1 MNELLIPFALV
12 NNKVKKVSNIYKQ
25 DEIFCLECGEKL
37 ILRNG
42 DVNIKHL
49 AHQANSNCI
58 YKNEKEYKKRG
69 GGESYEHK
77 YAKEFIKDNLTYFRQ
92 YGNQIIIKDGEFK
105 LGGYSDLKINKI
117 DIEYTG
123 LKYELNLDANY
134 IPDLLL
140 RTNKGLIALEIYK
153 TNKKIALNLEN
164 ILRGKDIYVY
174 EIDITKIKDLNI
186 KDIFRNM
193 KLLFS
198 NLKLEFDRAMK
209 PIQNNII
216 ENSNLKNDI
225 EYARQELKKQS
236 NYFYDKEREL
246 MGRISDLN
254 KDNYNLLKKQDENS
268 EWIIKSLKNKIDK
281 YKEKD
286 IENRKLYSKCV
297 KDWYSDKLNFII
309 DKDLKRIEK
318 DSEEY
323 NILIAFKRF
332 YNGKV
337 GSYSSYGGDNRLKE
351 IAKITRGYS
360 DAIKYLGMDNNR
372 FKELVFMNIDKGEEL
387 LKNLIHEDILEII

>member
-92 YGNQIIIKDGEFK
+92 YGDRIIIKDGEFK
-105 LGGYSDLKINKI
+105 LGGYSDLKINRI

-123 LKYELNLDANY
+123 LKDELNLDVNY

-153 TNKKIALNLEN
+153 TNKKIPFNLEN
-164 ILRGKDIYVY
+164 ILKSKGIYVY

-198 NLKLEFDRAMK
+198 DLKVEFEQTMK
-209 PIQNNII
+209 PIRNNII
-216 ENSNLKNDI
+216 ENSNLKKDV
-225 EYARQELKKQS
+225 EYIRRELEKETR
-236 NYFYDKEREL
+236 YFYNKEREL
-246 MGRISDLN
+246 MDRISDLN
-254 KDNYNLLKKQDENS
+254 KNNYNLLKNQDKS
-268 EWIIKSLKNKIDK
+268 REWVVKSLKDKIDK
-281 YKEKD
+281 YEKKD

-297 KDWYSDKLNFII
+297 KDWYSNKLNLII
-309 DKDLKRIEK
+309 DRDIKKLEK

-323 NILIAFKRF
+323 DVLIAFKRF

-337 GSYSSYGGDNRLKE
+337 GSYSSFGGDNKLKE
-351 IAKITRGYS
+351 IAEITKGYS
-360 DAIKYLGMDNNR
+360 KAIKYLGLDNER
-372 FKELVFMNIDKGEEL
+372 FKELVFMNKDKGEDIL
-387 LKNLIHEDILEII
+387 RNIISEDILEII

>member
-69 GGESYEHK
+69 GAESYEHK

-92 YGNQIIIKDGEFK
+92 YGDRIIIKDGEFK
-105 LGGYSDLKINKI
+105 LGGYSDLKINRI

-123 LKYELNLDANY
+123 LKDELNLDVNY

-153 TNKKIALNLEN
+153 TNKKIPFNLEN
-164 ILRGKDIYVY
+164 ILKSKGIYVY

-198 NLKLEFDRAMK
+198 DLKVEFEQTMK
-209 PIQNNII
+209 PIRNNII
-216 ENSNLKNDI
+216 ENSNLKKDV
-225 EYARQELKKQS
+225 EYIRRELEKETR
-236 NYFYDKEREL
+236 YFYNKEREL
-246 MGRISDLN
+246 MDRISDLN
-254 KDNYNLLKKQDENS
+254 KNNYNLLKNQDKS
-268 EWIIKSLKNKIDK
+268 REWVVKSLKDKIDK
-281 YKEKD
+281 YEKKD

-297 KDWYSDKLNFII
+297 KDWYSNKLNLII
-309 DKDLKRIEK
+309 DRDIKKLEK

-323 NILIAFKRF
+323 DVLIAFKRF

-337 GSYSSYGGDNRLKE
+337 GSYSSFGGDNKLKE
-351 IAKITRGYS
+351 IAEITKGYS
-360 DAIKYLGMDNNR
+360 KAIKYLGLDKER
-372 FKELVFMNIDKGEEL
+372 FKELVFMNKDKGEDIL
-387 LKNLIHEDILEII
+387 RNIISEDILEII

>member
-105 LGGYSDLKINKI
+105 LGGYSDLKINRI
-117 DIEYTG
+117 DVEYMG
-123 LKYELNLDANY
+123 LKNELNLDVNY
-134 IPDLLL
+134 VPDLLL
-140 RTNKGLIALEIYK
+140 RTNKGLILLEIYK
-153 TNKKIALNLEN
+153 TNKKIPFNLEN
-164 ILRGKDIYVY
+164 IFKGKDIYIY

-198 NLKLEFDRAMK
+198 DLKIEFDKTIK

-216 ENSNLKNDI
+216 ENLNLKNNI
-225 EYARQELKKQS
+225 LENNKEINNLTKEIYALESKILDLENENFNLKQKASKQ
-236 NYFYDKEREL
+236 NNTRY
-246 MGRISDLN
+246 
-254 KDNYNLLKKQDENS
+254 YNQDF
-268 EWIIKSLKNKIDK
+268 LKNKIEK

-297 KDWYSDKLNFII
+297 RDWYSNKLNLII
-309 DKDLKRIEK
+309 DRDIKKTEK

-323 NILIAFKRF
+323 NVLIAFKRF

-387 LKNLIHEDILEII
+387 LKTLIHEDILEII

>member
-105 LGGYSDLKINKI
+105 LGGYSDLKINRI

-123 LKYELNLDANY
+123 LKDELNLDVNY

-153 TNKKIALNLEN
+153 TNKKIPFNLEN
-164 ILRGKDIYVY
+164 ILKSKGIYVY

-198 NLKLEFDRAMK
+198 DLKVEFEQTMK
-209 PIQNNII
+209 PIRNNII
-216 ENSNLKNDI
+216 ENSNLKKDV
-225 EYARQELKKQS
+225 EYIRRELEKETR
-236 NYFYDKEREL
+236 YFYNKEREL
-246 MGRISDLN
+246 MDRISDLN
-254 KDNYNLLKKQDENS
+254 KNNYNLLKNQDKS
-268 EWIIKSLKNKIDK
+268 REWVVKSLKDKIDK
-281 YKEKD
+281 YEKKD

-297 KDWYSDKLNFII
+297 KDWYSNKLNLII
-309 DKDLKRIEK
+309 DRDIKKLEK

-323 NILIAFKRF
+323 DVLIAFKRF

-337 GSYSSYGGDNRLKE
+337 GSYSSFGGDNKLKE
-351 IAKITRGYS
+351 IAEITKGYS
-360 DAIKYLGMDNNR
+360 KAIKYLGLDNER
-372 FKELVFMNIDKGEEL
+372 FKELVFMNKDKGEDIL
-387 LKNLIHEDILEII
+387 RNIISEDILEII

>member
-1 MNELLIPFALV
+1 MNKLLIPFALV
-12 NNKVKKVSNIYKQ
+12 NNKVKKVSDIYKQ

-37 ILRNG
+37 ILKNG

-49 AHQANSNCI
+49 AHQVNSNCI

-77 YAKEFIKDNLTYFRQ
+77 YAKEFIKDNLIYFRQ

-105 LGGYSDLKINKI
+105 LGGYSDLKINRI
-117 DIEYTG
+117 DVEYMG
-123 LKYELNLDANY
+123 LKNELNLDVNY
-134 IPDLLL
+134 VPDLLL
-140 RTNKGLIALEIYK
+140 RTNKGLILLEIYK
-153 TNKKIALNLEN
+153 TNKKIPFNLEN
-164 ILRGKDIYVY
+164 IFKGKDIYIY

-198 NLKLEFDRAMK
+198 DLKIEFDKTIK

-216 ENSNLKNDI
+216 ENLNLKNNI
-225 EYARQELKKQS
+225 LENNKKI
-236 NYFYDKEREL
+236 NN
-246 MGRISDLN
+246 LN
-254 KDNYNLLKKQDENS
+254 KEIYALESKILVLENENFNLKQKTSKQNNARYYNQDF
-268 EWIIKSLKNKIDK
+268 LKNKIEK

-297 KDWYSDKLNFII
+297 RDWYSNKLNLII
-309 DKDLKRIEK
+309 DRDIEKTEK

-323 NILIAFKRF
+323 NVLIAFKRF

-372 FKELVFMNIDKGEEL
+372 FKELVFMNIDKGEEI
-387 LKNLIHEDILEII
+387 LKNIIHEDILEII

>member
-1 MNELLIPFALV
+1 MNELLIPYALV

-92 YGNQIIIKDGEFK
+92 YGDRIIIKDGEFK
-105 LGGYSDLKINKI
+105 LGGYSDLKINRI

-123 LKYELNLDANY
+123 LKDELNLDVNY

-153 TNKKIALNLEN
+153 TNKKIPFNLEN
-164 ILRGKDIYVY
+164 ILKSKGIYVY

-198 NLKLEFDRAMK
+198 DLKVEFEQTMK
-209 PIQNNII
+209 PIRNNII
-216 ENSNLKNDI
+216 ENSNLKKDV
-225 EYARQELKKQS
+225 EYIRRELEKETR
-236 NYFYDKEREL
+236 YFYNKEREL
-246 MGRISDLN
+246 MDRISDLN
-254 KDNYNLLKKQDENS
+254 KNNYNLLKNQDKS
-268 EWIIKSLKNKIDK
+268 REWVVKSLKDKIDK
-281 YKEKD
+281 YEKKD

-297 KDWYSDKLNFII
+297 KDWYSNKLNLII
-309 DKDLKRIEK
+309 DRDIKKLEK

-323 NILIAFKRF
+323 DVLIAFKRF

-337 GSYSSYGGDNRLKE
+337 GSYSSFGGDNKLKE
-351 IAKITRGYS
+351 IAEITKGYS
-360 DAIKYLGMDNNR
+360 KAIKYLGLDNER
-372 FKELVFMNIDKGEEL
+372 FKELVFMNKDKGEDIL
-387 LKNLIHEDILEII
+387 RNIISEDILEII

>member
-92 YGNQIIIKDGEFK
+92 YGDRIIIKDGEFK
-105 LGGYSDLKINKI
+105 LGGYSDLKINRI

-123 LKYELNLDANY
+123 LKDELNLDVNY

-153 TNKKIALNLEN
+153 TNKKIPFNLEN
-164 ILRGKDIYVY
+164 IFKGKGIYVY

-198 NLKLEFDRAMK
+198 DLKVEFEQTMK
-209 PIQNNII
+209 PIRNNII
-216 ENSNLKNDI
+216 ENSNLKKDV
-225 EYARQELKKQS
+225 EYIRRELEKETR
-236 NYFYDKEREL
+236 YFYNKEREL
-246 MGRISDLN
+246 MDRISDLN
-254 KDNYNLLKKQDENS
+254 KNNYNLLKNQDKS
-268 EWIIKSLKNKIDK
+268 REWVVKSLKDKIDK
-281 YKEKD
+281 YEKKD

-297 KDWYSDKLNFII
+297 KDWYSNKLNLII
-309 DKDLKRIEK
+309 DRDIKKLEK

-323 NILIAFKRF
+323 DVLIAFKRF

-337 GSYSSYGGDNRLKE
+337 GSYSSFGGDNKLKE
-351 IAKITRGYS
+351 IAEITKGYS
-360 DAIKYLGMDNNR
+360 KAIKYLGLDNER
-372 FKELVFMNIDKGEEL
+372 FKELVFMNKDKGEDIL
-387 LKNLIHEDILEII
+387 RNIISEDILEII